1 MTTSTALVATN
12 QLQAEDDIFSHL
24 QPISAFDVKKDYIA
38 TQLAAL
44 MSFCEKSRSDMA
56 EGLGWEKSRIT
67 RILSGEN
74 NLTIKTIWEF
84 SSYLGFDYD
93 VVFHSADQRRPQQ
106 PWQIERREIVFSQF
120 WNTLNQEIN
129 LPGILVTQA
138 AYDIT
143 GNLLT
148 ENIRVGTTIEYE
160 AKTNETASSFTPIQ
174 IPIGR

>member
-1 MTTSTALVATN
+1 
-12 QLQAEDDIFSHL
+12 
-24 QPISAFDVKKDYIA
+24 
-38 TQLAAL
+38 
-44 MSFCEKSRSDMA
+44 
-56 EGLGWEKSRIT
+56 
-67 RILSGEN
+67 LSGEN